1 MTRQTPHKLLTAARS
16 AGWPSARLEI
26 DDAGKMVLI
35 VSNDQTEAEQPANT
49 WQKFEARH
57 AAEVV
62 ALRQDVPHRKR

>member
-1 MTRQTPHKLLTAARS
+1 MTRPTPHKLLTAARS

-26 DDAGKMVLI
+26 DDAGKIVLI
-35 VSNDQTEAEQPANT
+35 VSNDKAEAEPANT

-62 ALRQDVPHRKR
+62 AIRQDVPRRKR